1 MELMLTMTK
10 RNMVPDAEWER
21 QGRLLE
27 LGVKH
32 ASVIAMELGL
42 SAQTVSREL
51 KRRGFRKNAL
61 LHLSMAKIERS
72 LAQKARSRAIMD
84 LPEALRRQHIAQANM
99 GAAAVVIQALI
110 KADLDGDITKANAVI
125 EPLADAV
132 GAKVYGRRR
141 KA

>member
-1 MELMLTMTK
+1 
-10 RNMVPDAEWER
+10 
-21 QGRLLE
+21 
-27 LGVKH
+27 
-32 ASVIAMELGL
+32 
-42 SAQTVSREL
+42 
-51 KRRGFRKNAL
+51 
-61 LHLSMAKIERS
+61 
-72 LAQKARSRAIMD
+72 MD

-110 KADLDGDITKANAVI
+110 QADLDGDITKANAVI